1 MTSREL
7 SDSKEFLYSLPSQ
20 PLAEKLAVVDYIS
33 KLFVL
38 LLQFALKNFIFNGKF
53 KQPSILRIGLYIQC
67 VRVII
72 AIIKDIV
79 ALSRGEVPDN
89 AIRVLT

>member
-1 MTSREL
+1 MTSQEL
-7 SDSKEFLYSLPSQ
+7 SNSKRFLHNLPSR
-20 PLAEKLAVVDYIS
+20 PLAERLAVVDYIS

-38 LLQFALKNFIFNGKF
+38 LLHFALKNFIFNGKF

-67 VRVII
+67 VRIII

-79 ALSRGEVPDN
+79 ALSKGEEAGN
-89 AIRVLT
+89 AVRVLG